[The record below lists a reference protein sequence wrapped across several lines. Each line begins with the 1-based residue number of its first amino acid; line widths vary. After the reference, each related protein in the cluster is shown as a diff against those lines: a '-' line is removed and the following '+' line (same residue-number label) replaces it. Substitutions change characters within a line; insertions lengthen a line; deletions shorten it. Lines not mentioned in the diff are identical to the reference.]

1 METQHSAMKFQILF
15 FLLVLTCMYPSVAP
29 SPSNYENCCL
39 KYAKIKKDIWKNVV
53 SYRKQEAD
61 GGCNIPAVVFIMK
74 RMKRIICV
82 DPYLPWVEQM
92 IQKIDKKKAGTA

>member
-15 FLLVLTCMYPSVAP
+15 FLLVLTCMFPSVAP

-39 KYAKIKKDIWKNVV
+39 KYAKIKKDFWKNVV
-53 SYRKQEAD
+53 DYRMQDRD
-61 GGCNIPAVVFIMK
+61 GGCNIPAVVFITRK
-74 RMKRIICV
+74 SKKQICV
-82 DPYLPWVEQM
+82 DPSLPWVEQA